1 MKYTRLESDKVI
13 AGMENVRM
21 DCARFERVPG
31 ADESFAMLRVVRKDL
46 PFADQVEALFDLL
59 DYLLK
64 QKNVGQPAV
73 FVRFFLSD
81 AANQEAE
88 VLRRWEALGVVCP
101 VSVIQQPPLDGT
113 KLAAWVY
120 SISGASV
127 SRSDALY
134 KVNTAHYTHYWMVN
148 GTCPEA
154 DSAHQTT
161 SLLEGYEASLRRVEC
176 DLPNH
181 CVRTWFFVQ
190 NVDVNYAGVVTGRRE
205 NFLGMGLNEHTHY
218 IASTGI
224 EGRSADPKA
233 LVRMDAYAVA
243 ELKPGQQQY
252 LYARTHLNPTSEY
265 GVTFERGVK
274 VKYGDRS
281 HLYISGTASID
292 NKGEV
297 VHVGDVRKQ
306 TERMWEN
313 VEMLLKEGN
322 ASFDDVAQMFVY
334 LRDMAD
340 YEVVEKMFE
349 KRFPMVP
356 KVIVLAPVCR
366 PAWLIEMECLAVV
379 REENTEFQLF

>member
-13 AGMENVRM
+13 AGMENVRL

-46 PFADQVEALFDLL
+46 PFGEQAEALFALL

-64 QKNVGQPAV
+64 RESGQTVV
-73 FVRFFLSD
+73 FARFFLSD

-101 VSVIQQPPLDGT
+101 VSVVQQPPLDGT
-113 KLAAWVY
+113 KLATWVY
-120 SISGASV
+120 SVSGASV

-134 KVNTAHYTHYWMVN
+134 KVNTDHYTHYWMVN

-297 VHVGDVRKQ
+297 VHVGDVRRQ

-322 ASFDDVAQMFVY
+322 ASFDDVAQMLVY

-349 KRFPMVP
+349 ERFPMIP

-379 REENTEFQLF
+379 REENTEFQHF

>member
-1 MKYTRLESDKVI
+1 MEYTSFETDKVI

-21 DCARFERVPG
+21 DSARFEHVPG
-31 ADESFAMLRVVRKDL
+31 ADESFAMLRIVRKYL
-46 PFADQVEALFDLL
+46 SFGEQAEALFSLL
-59 DYLLK
+59 DHLLK
-64 QKNVGQPAV
+64 REGGQTAV

-88 VLRRWEALGVVCP
+88 VMRRWKDLGVVCP

-127 SRSDALY
+127 TRSDVLY

-161 SLLEGYEASLRRVEC
+161 ALLEEYEASLRRVGC

-205 NFLGMGLNEHTHY
+205 NFLGIGLNEHTHY

-334 LRDMAD
+334 LRDTAD

-349 KRFPMVP
+349 ERFPMIP
-356 KVIVLAPVCR
+356 KVILLAPVCR
-366 PAWLIEMECLAVV
+366 PAWLIEMECMAVV
-379 REENTEFQLF
+379 REENVGIQPF

>member
-1 MKYTRLESDKVI
+1 MEYTRFETDKVI

-21 DCARFERVPG
+21 DCARFEHVPG
-31 ADESFAMLRVVRKDL
+31 SDESFSMLRIVRKDL
-46 PFADQVEALFDLL
+46 PFGEQAETLFSLL
-59 DYLLK
+59 DHLLK
-64 QKNVGQPAV
+64 REDGQTAV

-88 VLRRWEALGVVCP
+88 VLRRWKALGVVCP
-101 VSVIQQPPLDGT
+101 VSVVQQPPLDGT

-120 SISGASV
+120 SIAGASV
-127 SRSDALY
+127 TCSDDLY
-134 KVNTAHYTHYWMVN
+134 KVKTAYYTHYWMVN

-154 DSAHQTT
+154 DSAHQT
-161 SLLEGYEASLRRVEC
+161 SALLEGYEASLRRVGC

-205 NFLGMGLNEHTHY
+205 NFLGIGLNEHTHY

-224 EGRSADPKA
+224 EGRSANPKA

-281 HLYISGTASID
+281 HLYISGTASIN

-297 VHVGDVRKQ
+297 VYVGDIRKQ

-313 VEMLLKEGN
+313 VEMLLGEGN

-334 LRDMAD
+334 LRDTAD
-340 YEVVEKMFE
+340 YEVVEEMFE
-349 KRFPMVP
+349 KRFPMIP
-356 KVIVLAPVCR
+356 KVILLAPVCR

>member
-1 MKYTRLESDKVI
+1 MEYTKFENDKVI

-21 DCARFERVPG
+21 DCARFEHVPG
-31 ADESFAMLRVVRKDL
+31 SDESFAMLRIVRKDL
-46 PFADQVEALFDLL
+46 PFADQVEALFALL

-120 SISGASV
+120 SVSGASV
-127 SRSDALY
+127 TCSDNLY
-134 KVNTAHYTHYWMVN
+134 KVSTAHYTHYWTVN
-148 GTCPEA
+148 GTCAEG

-161 SLLEGYEASLRRVEC
+161 ALLEGYEASLRRVGC
-176 DLPNH
+176 DLPDH

-205 NFLGMGLNEHTHY
+205 NFLGIGLNEHTHY

-292 NKGEV
+292 NKGQV
-297 VHVGDVRKQ
+297 VHVGDIRRQ

-334 LRDMAD
+334 LRDVAD
-340 YEVVEKMFE
+340 YEVVERLFE
-349 KRFPMVP
+349 ERFPMVP

-366 PAWLIEMECLAVV
+366 PAWLIEMECMAVV
-379 REENTEFQLF
+379 REENLGFPLF

>member
-1 MKYTRLESDKVI
+1 
-13 AGMENVRM
+13 MENVRL
-21 DCARFERVPG
+21 DCARFGHVPG
-31 ADESFAMLRVVRKDL
+31 SDESFAMLRIVRKEL
-46 PFADQVEALFDLL
+46 PFEEQIASLFALL

-64 QKNVGQPAV
+64 QKAGKQTAV

-88 VLRRWEALGVVCP
+88 VFRRWKALGVVCP

-120 SISGASV
+120 SVSGASV
-127 SRSDALY
+127 TCSDNLY
-134 KVNTAHYTHYWMVN
+134 KVSTAHYTHYWTVN
-148 GTCPEA
+148 GTCAEG
-154 DSAHQTT
+154 DSVHQTT
-161 SLLEGYEASLRRVEC
+161 ALLEEYEASLRRVGC
-176 DLPNH
+176 DLPDH

-205 NFLGMGLNEHTHY
+205 NFLGIGLNEHTHY

-292 NKGEV
+292 NKGQV
-297 VHVGDVRKQ
+297 VHVGDIRRQ

-334 LRDMAD
+334 LRDVAD
-340 YEVVEKMFE
+340 YEVVERLFE
-349 KRFPMVP
+349 ERFPMVP

-366 PAWLIEMECLAVV
+366 PAWLIEMECMAVV
-379 REENTEFQLF
+379 REENLGFPLF

>member
-1 MKYTRLESDKVI
+1 MEYTRFEKDKVI
-13 AGMENVRM
+13 AGMENVRV
-21 DCARFERVPG
+21 DYARFEHVPG
-31 ADESFAMLRVVRKDL
+31 ADESFAMLRIVRKEL
-46 PFADQVEALFDLL
+46 PFEEQITSLFTLL

-64 QKNVGQPAV
+64 QKAGDQTAV

-88 VLRRWEALGVVCP
+88 VLRRWAALNVVCP

-120 SISGASV
+120 SISGAEVTRTDS
-127 SRSDALY
+127 LY
-134 KVNTAHYTHYWMVN
+134 KVNTAHYTHYWTVN
-148 GTCPEA
+148 GSCAEA

-161 SLLEGYEASLRRVEC
+161 VLLEEYEASLKRVGC
-176 DLPNH
+176 NLPDH

-205 NFLGMGLNEHTHY
+205 NFLGIGLNEHTHY

-292 NKGEV
+292 NKGQV

-334 LRDMAD
+334 LRDVAD
-340 YEVVEKMFE
+340 YEVVERLFE
-349 KRFPMVP
+349 ERFPMVP

-366 PAWLIEMECLAVV
+366 PAWLIEMECMAVV
-379 REENTEFQLF
+379 REENTEFQPF

>member
-1 MKYTRLESDKVI
+1 MEYTKFENDKVI

-21 DCARFERVPG
+21 DCARFEHVPG
-31 ADESFAMLRVVRKDL
+31 SDESFAMLRIVRKEL

-120 SISGASV
+120 SVSGASV
-127 SRSDALY
+127 TCSDNLY
-134 KVNTAHYTHYWMVN
+134 KVSTAHYTHYWTVN
-148 GTCPEA
+148 GTCAEG

-161 SLLEGYEASLRRVEC
+161 ALLEGYEASLRRVGC
-176 DLPNH
+176 DLPDH

-205 NFLGMGLNEHTHY
+205 NFLGIGLNEHTHY

-292 NKGEV
+292 NKGQV
-297 VHVGDVRKQ
+297 VHVGDIRRQ

-334 LRDMAD
+334 LRDVAD
-340 YEVVEKMFE
+340 YEVVERLFE
-349 KRFPMVP
+349 ERFPMVP

-366 PAWLIEMECLAVV
+366 PAWLIEMECMAVV
-379 REENTEFQLF
+379 REENTEFQPF

>member
-1 MKYTRLESDKVI
+1 
-13 AGMENVRM
+13 MENVRM
-21 DCARFERVPG
+21 DCARFEHVPSS
-31 ADESFAMLRVVRKDL
+31 DESFAMLRIVRKEL

-120 SISGASV
+120 SVSGASV
-127 SRSDALY
+127 TCSDNLY
-134 KVNTAHYTHYWMVN
+134 KVSTAHYTHYWTVN
-148 GTCPEA
+148 GTCAEG

-161 SLLEGYEASLRRVEC
+161 ALLEGYEASLRRVGC
-176 DLPNH
+176 DLPDH

-205 NFLGMGLNEHTHY
+205 NFLGIGLNEHTHY

-292 NKGEV
+292 NKGQV
-297 VHVGDVRKQ
+297 VHVGDIRRQ

-322 ASFDDVAQMFVY
+322 ASFDDVSQMFVY
-334 LRDMAD
+334 LRDVAD
-340 YEVVEKMFE
+340 YEVVERLFE
-349 KRFPMVP
+349 ERFPMVP

-366 PAWLIEMECLAVV
+366 PAWLIEMECMAVV
-379 REENTEFQLF
+379 REENLGFPLF

>member
-1 MKYTRLESDKVI
+1 MEYTKFENDKVI
-13 AGMENVRM
+13 ASMENVRL
-21 DCARFERVPG
+21 DCARFGHVPG
-31 ADESFAMLRVVRKDL
+31 SDESFAMLRIVRKEL
-46 PFADQVEALFDLL
+46 PFEEQIASLFALL

-64 QKNVGQPAV
+64 QKAGKQTAV

-88 VLRRWEALGVVCP
+88 VFRRWKVLGVVCP

-120 SISGASV
+120 SVSGASV
-127 SRSDALY
+127 TCSDNLY
-134 KVNTAHYTHYWMVN
+134 KVSTAHYTHYWTVN
-148 GTCPEA
+148 GTCAEG
-154 DSAHQTT
+154 DSVHQTT
-161 SLLEGYEASLRRVEC
+161 ALLEGYEASLRRVGC
-176 DLPNH
+176 DLPDH

-205 NFLGMGLNEHTHY
+205 NFLGIGLNEHTHY

-292 NKGEV
+292 NKGQV
-297 VHVGDVRKQ
+297 VHVGDIRRQ

-334 LRDMAD
+334 LRDVAD
-340 YEVVEKMFE
+340 YEVVERLFE
-349 KRFPMVP
+349 ERFPMVP

-366 PAWLIEMECLAVV
+366 PAWLIEMECMAVV
-379 REENTEFQLF
+379 REENLGFPLF